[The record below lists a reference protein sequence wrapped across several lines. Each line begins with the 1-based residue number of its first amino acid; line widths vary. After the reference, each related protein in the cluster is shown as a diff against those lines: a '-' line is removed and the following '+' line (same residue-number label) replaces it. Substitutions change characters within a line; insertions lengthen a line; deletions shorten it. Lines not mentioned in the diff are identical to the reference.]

1 MGRNLPAMT
10 DERDFDRDVAVEA
23 TGAGRYRAE
32 MVPHWWVVAGPN
44 GGIVAAVLANAMTTE
59 LADPNRQLRTI
70 TVHYPSPAAAGAV
83 YVDVTVERMGRSVAT
98 LSARMTQ
105 GDRMIALA
113 TAAFSPPW
121 TSPIAFSDHM
131 PPDVPTPSSLADR
144 RGEAGALLPPV
155 ATNWDTRWTEPG
167 ALFAGGDEAVL
178 RAWIR
183 TDRPRP
189 IDPLALTA
197 ICDALPPAVFVRSKA
212 PIAAPTVE
220 LTVHV
225 RAQLPHPGLEPDHHV
240 LAECSTATVADGF
253 LDEDVKVWAADGTLL
268 AHSRQLALAR

>member
-1 MGRNLPAMT
+1 MT

-23 TGAGRYRAE
+23 AGPGRYRAE
-32 MVPHWWVVAGPN
+32 MFPHWWVVAGPN

-59 LADPNRQLRTI
+59 LAEPDRQLRTI
-70 TVHYPSPAAAGAV
+70 TVHYPSPAEAGAV
-83 YVDVTVERMGRSVAT
+83 DVDVSVERMGRSVAT

-105 GDRMIALA
+105 GDRLIALA

-121 TSPIAFSDHM
+121 TSPIAFSDHV
-131 PPDVPTPSSLADR
+131 PPDVPPAAGLVDR
-144 RGEAGALLPPV
+144 RGETATMIPPV

-167 ALFAGGDEAVL
+167 ALFGGGDEAVL

-183 TDRPRP
+183 TDQPRP

-197 ICDALPPAVFVRSKA
+197 VCDALPPAVFVRSTA

-225 RAQLPHPGLEPDHHV
+225 RAQLPHPGLDADHHV